1 MSSPIIG
8 KDSVMEEKLRSIF
21 IKKFWVGAVCFS
33 VIPIAA
39 ILMLTVF
46 LLSYFDVMQILRMRT
61 VHEKF
66 ALAFSV
72 SLLVCG
78 SIVGVKR
85 FLLPYARD
93 HRLLKNKEYRVIE
106 GVVLRYDFRDDGGDP
121 PTKVEV
127 PIIRDRVT
135 GEIMELDLGSHL
147 IQNACYLISYLP
159 NTGIAVINKRIS

>member
-1 MSSPIIG
+1 
-8 KDSVMEEKLRSIF
+8 MEEKLRSVLRR
-21 IKKFWVGAVCFS
+21 KFWVGALCFS
-33 VIPIAA
+33 AILIAA

-46 LLSYFDVMQILRMRT
+46 LLSHFAVIPFLRMRT
-61 VHEKF
+61 SYEML
-66 ALAFSV
+66 ALVFSV

-121 PTKVEV
+121 PTTVEI
-127 PIIRDRVT
+127 PIIQDRVT

-147 IQNACYLISYLP
+147 IQNACYLIGYLP
-159 NTGIAVINKRIS
+159 NTGIAVVEKRI

>member
-1 MSSPIIG
+1 M
-8 KDSVMEEKLRSIF
+8 MEEKLRSIF

-39 ILMLTVF
+39 ILMLTLF
-46 LLSYFDVMQILRMRT
+46 LLSYFDVMPIFHMRT
-61 VHEKF
+61 IHEKL
-66 ALAFSV
+66 ALVFSV
-72 SLLVCG
+72 SLFVCG
-78 SIVGVKR
+78 SIVSVKR

-135 GEIMELDLGSHL
+135 GEIMELDLGSFL
-147 IQNACYLISYLP
+147 IQNACYLIGYLS
-159 NTGIAVINKRIS
+159 NTGIAVVEKRIS